1 PIHEYP
7 HSDGISITGGFV
19 YRGEKIPALKGAYIY
34 GDWAFG
40 RIWAL
45 KYDKAAK
52 KVISNELIYEAARD
66 EKGKGLMKP
75 NAFCEDQNK
84 EILVLE
90 WGGKILR
97 VEAAK

>member
-1 PIHEYP
+1 M
-7 HSDGISITGGFV
+7 
-19 YRGEKIPALKGAYIY
+19 YRGEKVPTLKGAYIY
-34 GDWAFG
+34 GDWGFG

-52 KVISNELIYEAARD
+52 KVISNDLIYEAARD
-66 EKGKGLMKP
+66 AKGKGLMKP

-84 EILVLE
+84 EILVLD